1 LVTEDRPLKEQSL
14 PRETDDVAAATPVQ
28 DLVLLRTTVENWS
41 GVAAKAVG
49 MFMRDD
55 GSFWKD
61 SKVAENEEPGAAPHI
76 TTSARAYIAL
86 LYADRLKDTNKGK
99 RTPEWATKFE
109 ELLKTPA
116 IGLSNNRFYEARKQ
130 RPDDEGVDP
139 YEVNTFDIA
148 HLADFVQV
156 SGYLSRFYEVK
167 TDPTTFFK
175 AGVVKFS
182 GDDVAAVADE
192 KPSDETDPK
201 ASKADIAPKSVDVE
215 APLTDGSS
223 ATETHTEAK
232 PAAGDA
238 APAAMDLIKSK
249 LLAAIKQ
256 AGDPQE
262 VGVGFPGEV
271 RFEDG
276 RPESRHYFATL
287 HTLRALH
294 ALGETQI
301 ENLSA
306 VVAGARSF
314 AIEQS
319 YYFQRGATHRQDPV
333 RLAFAGCIYA
343 IYDEHVDK
351 DLCLAIIEA
360 LAGAQQE
367 NGSWPATHPVFRK
380 HNAPW
385 HIASHEVAL
394 CLSWLYF
401 QPRVPDAAR
410 PLLVD
415 MMRRYFLNGVIPTF
429 YRAGSRTGDTSAPT
443 GSKRDGWQDD
453 HTVSPDT
460 TLGWATAIVC
470 HFLAGFTGVLNDWI
484 NRRVIEELDL
494 QLATQRYRIDDT
506 ASSPSPR
513 WQRDKENPFVWPDL
527 PPHGWHLTAPDPAT
541 HKTKIEERWTD
552 PLLDAAISDAIATK
566 VLAPIM
572 SNPSEQPQRDR
583 CSGLMPGSPGTRKTS
598 LVKQISLLS
607 RWPMVAVPASSIF
620 EEGFDRME
628 ARASKVFGLL
638 NHLRGCV
645 IFFDEFEEF
654 FLSRGKDEE
663 NQEEDDNLEVTET
676 GTGDVVGGEE
686 KDKTKGEEEDDD
698 ASYKSRTIAAFT
710 TSAML
715 PRLQELH
722 DTGRCLIFLATNYP
736 KKLDKAIKRAGRFD
750 FTITV
755 NHPKIDRVLQYFTN
769 LNQNSIGMM
778 GLSVETP
785 EDIEEILKAIRT
797 AVEKVA
803 ESGAH
808 KTMKFSIVEE
818 TIRQMKR
825 PKDKRS
831 LAEMATEAEELITK
845 QITASKG
852 GNPPELTSI

>member
-1 LVTEDRPLKEQSL
+1 MNKHTL
-14 PRETDDVAAATPVQ
+14 PRETDDVATATPVQ
-28 DLVLLRTTVENWS
+28 ELVLLRTTVENWS
-41 GVAAKAVG
+41 EIAAKAVG
-49 MFMRDD
+49 KFMRPD

-61 SKVAENEEPGAAPHI
+61 SKVAENETPGAAPHI

-86 LYADRLKDTNKGK
+86 LYADRLKNTNKGK
-99 RTPEWATKFE
+99 QVPEWAQNFSG
-109 ELLKTPA
+109 LLETPTV
-116 IGLSNNRFYEARKQ
+116 GQSNTQFYEARKA
-130 RPDDEGVDP
+130 RKTNEKVDP

-156 SGYLSRFYEVK
+156 SGYLDRFYGLK
-167 TDPTTFFK
+167 TNPATFFAEPK
-175 AGVVKFS
+175 VVTFS
-182 GDDVAAVADE
+182 GDDDAPGEIDTPETAEAAKAAENSRAD
-192 KPSDETDPK
+192 D
-201 ASKADIAPKSVDVE
+201 SVDVPVVDVETPQNTDAE
-215 APLTDGSS
+215 AG
-223 ATETHTEAK
+223 
-232 PAAGDA
+232 PAVGDDEP
-238 APAAMDLIKSK
+238 PALKLIKTK
-249 LLAAIKQ
+249 LLSAIEQ
-256 AGDPQE
+256 AGNSE
-262 VGVGFPGEV
+262 NVGIGFPGEV
-271 RFEDG
+271 RFEES

-294 ALGETQI
+294 ALGVTEI

-429 YRAGSRTGDTSAPT
+429 YRAGSRTGDKSAPT
-443 GSKRDGWQDD
+443 GSTRDGWQDD

-470 HFLAGFTGVLNDWI
+470 HFLAGFTSVLNDWI

-494 QLATQRYRIDDT
+494 QLATERYRIDDT

-513 WQRDKENPFVWPDL
+513 WQRKKANPFVWPDL
-527 PPHGWHLTAPDPAT
+527 PPHGWHLTAPDPAA
-541 HKTKIEERWTD
+541 HKREIEEKWTD
-552 PLLDAAISDAIATK
+552 PLLGAAISEAIAMK

-663 NQEEDDNLEVTET
+663 NQENEGNPDEIKVSTREPDARDDKENR
-676 GTGDVVGGEE
+676 GP
-686 KDKTKGEEEDDD
+686 DDGND
-698 ASYKSRTIAAFT
+698 DSYKSRTIAAFT

-736 KKLDKAIKRAGRFD
+736 EKLDKAIKRAGRFD

-755 NHPKIDRVLQYFTN
+755 NHPKIDRIMEYFAE
-769 LNQNSIGMM
+769 LNENSLRMT
-778 GLSVETP
+778 GLGDQKP
-785 EDIEEILKAIRT
+785 EDVANILAAVRT
-797 AVEKVA
+797 AVAKVA
-803 ESGAH
+803 AVGPH

-818 TIRQMKR
+818 TLRQIPR
-825 PKDKRS
+825 PIKGRS
-831 LAEMATEAEELITK
+831 IEEMASEAEELIIQ
-845 QITASKG
+845 QIKASKG
-852 GNPPELTSI
+852 GNPPELTDI